1 MIRRLKN
8 YWKTRAFLELFR
20 FIICDS
26 DFFIHSIR
34 KRRDIPNI
42 LPPLHID
49 NVPIKREFVRK
60 FLGVYLD
67 EGISWKDHI
76 NAVSTKV
83 CNSIG
88 ILYATRQIQNKFLR
102 KQLYFSFYTLLLT
115 LHKNSMDQYK
125 QK

>member
-8 YWKTRAFLELFR
+8 YWKTRAFLELFG

-49 NVPIKREFVRK
+49 NVPIKREFARK

-88 ILYATRQIQNKFLR
+88 ILYATR
-102 KQLYFSFYTLLLT
+102 
-115 LHKNSMDQYK
+115 
-125 QK
+125 

>member
-76 NAVSTKV
+76 NTVSTKV

-88 ILYATRQIQNKFLR
+88 ILYATR
-102 KQLYFSFYTLLLT
+102 
-115 LHKNSMDQYK
+115 
-125 QK
+125 